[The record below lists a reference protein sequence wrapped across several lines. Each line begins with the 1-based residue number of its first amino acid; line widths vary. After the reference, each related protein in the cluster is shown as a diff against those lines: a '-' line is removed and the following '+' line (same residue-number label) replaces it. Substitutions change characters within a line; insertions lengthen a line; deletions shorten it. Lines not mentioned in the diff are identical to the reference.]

1 MISNET
7 LLDVIRKTNG
17 KFFKV
22 LFVKKDGSLREM
34 TCRLG
39 VKKDLRGGKSTTE
52 HLDNIVTVYDVF
64 AKGYRNINLDTVKY
78 FKCGSVVLN
87 VGTLENVGVVS
98 WLIKFSYSL
107 HS

>member
-39 VKKDLRGGKSTTE
+39 VKKGLRGGKSTTD
-52 HLDNIVTVYDVF
+52 HLDNIVTVYDIV

-78 FKCGSVVLN
+78 FKCGGVEYN
-87 VGTLENVGVVS
+87 IETLEKLAG
-98 WLIKFSYSL
+98 
-107 HS
+107 

>member
-52 HLDNIVTVYDVF
+52 HLDNLITVYDVF

-78 FKCGSVVLN
+78 FKCGGVEYN
-87 VGTLENVGVVS
+87 IDTLDGLS
-98 WLIKFSYSL
+98 G
-107 HS
+107 

>member
-39 VKKDLRGGKSTTE
+39 VKKGLRGGQSTTE

-64 AKGYRNINLDTVKY
+64 AKGYRNINLDMVKY
-78 FKCGSVVLN
+78 FKCGGVEYNIDKLDK
-87 VGTLENVGVVS
+87 LENLGGIS
-98 WLIKFSYSL
+98 
-107 HS
+107 

>member
-1 MISNET
+1 MISNEK
-7 LLDVIRKTNG
+7 LIDVIRKTNG

-52 HLDNIVTVYDVF
+52 HLDNLITVYDVF

-78 FKCGSVVLN
+78 FKCGGVEYN
-87 VGTLENVGVVS
+87 IDTLDGLS
-98 WLIKFSYSL
+98 G
-107 HS
+107 

>member
-52 HLDNIVTVYDVF
+52 HLDNIVTVYDVL

-78 FKCGSVVLN
+78 FKCG
-87 VGTLENVGVVS
+87 GVEYNIDKLDNLGGVS
-98 WLIKFSYSL
+98 
-107 HS
+107 